1 MFVITTSARWND
13 ASRRCR
19 QHACWNDASR
29 WSPDPAANE
38 APAYIKGRMRRAET
52 NMQSPSTTE
61 TRIPLDT
68 VIAALLGVTL
78 TQENHLD
85 YKSMYQKAIEDSDET
100 AAIVKTVLAEKDQ
113 TAAYHK
119 RVYLEIKAAAA
130 KNLVLLEQANREVAR
145 LTACMQCDADTNGV
159 AC

>member
-1 MFVITTSARWND
+1 
-13 ASRRCR
+13 
-19 QHACWNDASR
+19 
-29 WSPDPAANE
+29 
-38 APAYIKGRMRRAET
+38 MRRAET
-52 NMQSPSTTE
+52 NMQSPSTSE